1 MKKTL
6 LTAAAVSATI
16 PMARAQVAYH
26 EINQVITGGAGQL
39 FIDLD
44 TGTFAN
50 TFFSGSDF
58 RFYFTSGNTEN
69 PQSVNGLWET
79 AQSGGY
85 AARYTSGAAMALTS
99 MSSRGYFEY
108 NYEDTHSGNWQ
119 GDTGAATAYLGIKNW
134 QDLREGWV
142 GIRYNDA
149 ANTITVESFAWG
161 QPSDNLTAG
170 QVPVPE
176 PAETAA
182 VMALLA
188 GSAALYHRRRQQRR
202 IATQPG
208 H

>member
-26 EINQVITGGAGQL
+26 QINQVITGGAGQL

-44 TGTFAN
+44 TGAFSN

-58 RFYFTSGNTEN
+58 RFYFTSGDTES
-69 PQSVNGLWET
+69 PQSVNGSWET
-79 AQSGGY
+79 AHQGDT
-85 AARYTSGAAMALTS
+85 ATRYTQGAAMSLVGN

-119 GDTGAATAYLGIKNW
+119 GDNGASTAYLGIKNW

-149 ANTITVESFAWG
+149 AKV
-161 QPSDNLTAG
+161 
-170 QVPVPE
+170 
-176 PAETAA
+176 AA
-182 VMALLA
+182 
-188 GSAALYHRRRQQRR
+188 
-202 IATQPG
+202 
-208 H
+208 